1 MVGNSTLIDASPE
14 PASARYPEREG
25 RQTACCIVGAGAA
38 GAMLALLLARRGVP
52 VILLE
57 KHLDFE
63 RQFRGDSLHPSIM
76 EVLDEIGLAGQL
88 LKLPH
93 TKAKRF
99 SLQTKK
105 GISLQTT
112 DGVFTVA
119 DFSHLKTQYPYIT
132 LLPQSEFLQ
141 FITSEA
147 ARYPNFQLIL
157 GANVRELIE
166 EDGVVR
172 GVRYEAADGWHDV
185 RALLTVGAD
194 GRSSHI
200 RQAAG
205 ITPVKSSPPMDV
217 LWFRLPREP
226 GDPKGIGGRVSR
238 GHILALLDRSD
249 YWQAG
254 YVIPKGSHQQ
264 LRDAGLDALRRSIV
278 DIAPVFA
285 NRVGALTDWKQIAF
299 LSVESSHVPCWYR
312 PGLLLIGDAA
322 HVMTPIGG
330 VGINYAIQDAVVA
343 ANVLAGPL
351 KQGKVDLNDLAMVQC
366 EREWSTRMIQ
376 AGQNLLQQQ
385 ILASGV
391 FEPDKPF
398 TPPIFMR
405 LPIVRSVFPR
415 LMGRVIGMGIIPVHV
430 HDGAHGPDYLAAT
443 ICRSTGRL
451 RRQPPTRAW
460 ASLVAGAVVIAVV
473 IAVGALVRRAVANRR
488 CR

>member
-1 MVGNSTLIDASPE
+1 MVDTHTLVDASPE
-14 PASARYPEREG
+14 PTTAFNPEPEG
-25 RQTACCIVGAGAA
+25 GHTACCIVGAGAA
-38 GAMLALLLARRGVP
+38 GAMLALLLARQGVP
-52 VILLE
+52 VVLLE

-76 EVLDEIGLAGQL
+76 EVLDEIGLADRL
-88 LKLPH
+88 LQLPH
-93 TKAKRF
+93 TKADRF
-99 SLQTKK
+99 SLQTEK
-105 GISLQTT
+105 GISLQSNN
-112 DGVFTVA
+112 GVFTVA
-119 DFSHLKTQYPYIT
+119 DFGHLKTKYPFIT

-141 FITSEA
+141 FITNEA
-147 ARYPNFQLIL
+147 ARYPNFQLIM

-166 EDGVVR
+166 EEGVVH

-194 GRSSHI
+194 GRSSRV

-205 ITPVKSSPPMDV
+205 ITPVKTSPPMDV

-254 YVIPKGSHQQ
+254 YVIPKGSYRQ
-264 LRDAGLDALRRSIV
+264 LCEAGLDALRRSIAA
-278 DIAPVFA
+278 IAPEFA
-285 NRVGALTDWKQIAF
+285 HRVDALTDWKQIAF

-351 KQGKVDLNDLAMVQC
+351 KQGKVGVDLLATVQC
-366 EREWSTRMIQ
+366 EREWPTRIIQ

-385 ILASGV
+385 ILATGV
-391 FEPDKPF
+391 LDEDKPF
-398 TPPIFMR
+398 TPPFFLR
-405 LPIVRSVFPR
+405 LPVIRSVFP
-415 LMGRVIGMGIIPVHV
+415 LFMGRVIGMGVIPVHV
-430 HDGAHGPDYLAAT
+430 QGNTCAPEHLLAT
-443 ICRSTGRL
+443 ICRLYERV
-451 RRQPPTRAW
+451 RRQP
-460 ASLVAGAVVIAVV
+460 LKGMVAGLSASAFLL
-473 IAVGALVRRAVANRR
+473 AFGALIRRTVAKRR
-488 CR
+488 SR

>member
-1 MVGNSTLIDASPE
+1 MVGTNTLVDASPKPTTAFDSE
-14 PASARYPEREG
+14 HEG

-38 GAMLALLLARRGVP
+38 GATLALLLARQGVP

-76 EVLDEIGLAGQL
+76 DVLDDIGLADRL
-88 LKLPH
+88 LQLPH
-93 TKAKRF
+93 TKAERF

-105 GISLQTT
+105 GISLQSNH
-112 DGVFTVA
+112 GVFTVA
-119 DFSHLKTQYPYIT
+119 DFSHLKTKYPYIT

-172 GVRYEAADGWHDV
+172 GVRYEAADGWHNV

-194 GRSSHI
+194 GRSSRI

-205 ITPVKSSPPMDV
+205 ITPVKTSPPMDV

-254 YVIPKGSHQQ
+254 YVIPKGSYQQ
-264 LRDAGLDALRRSIV
+264 LREAGLEALRRSITGM
-278 DIAPVFA
+278 APVFA
-285 NRVGALTDWKQIAF
+285 DRVAALTDWKQIAF

-343 ANVLAGPL
+343 ANILASPL
-351 KQGKVDLNDLAMVQC
+351 KEGKVDVNDLALVQC
-366 EREWSTRMIQ
+366 QREWPTRIIQ

-391 FEPDKPF
+391 FEPDNPF

-405 LPIVRSVFPR
+405 LPVVRSVFPR

-430 HDGAHGPDYLAAT
+430 EDGAHAPDDLVAT

-451 RRQPPTRAW
+451 RRQPPTRVL
-460 ASLVAGAVVIAVV
+460 ASLGAGAIVIAVV